1 MTVTGHGTATA
12 WADARILAHR
22 AVAPVAARSVPLAAA
37 CGAVLAAD
45 SRARSDLPVADTS
58 AMDGWA
64 VRGPAPWRVVGE
76 VLAGEWP
83 PPLDDGHAVAIA
95 TGAVL
100 PSGADGVLR
109 REWGVVGPDSG
120 ERLTPAPDAPA
131 EVRSPGPVGID
142 VRRAGEECRAD
153 DVVLAAGSPVTPA
166 AVGLL
171 AAAGLDDVAV
181 RRVRAAVLVLGD
193 ELVRHGPAR
202 QGRPRDALGPLLPA
216 WLGAL
221 GVEVA
226 RLVAVAD
233 DAGELAAALAGG
245 PAAGADVV
253 VTTGSTARGP
263 VDHLH
268 GVLAAAGARWVV
280 DGVAVRPGHPQVLAV
295 LPDGRPV
302 VGLPGNP
309 LAAVSGVLT
318 LLEPVVDGLLG
329 LPLREPGEV
338 VLAEAVTAGDEATRL
353 VPVRQGRPL
362 TFAGPAMLRGL
373 AAADAVAAVPPG
385 GASAGESVPA
395 LLLPGARFPGGAG
408 SSSPSA
414 S

>member
-1 MTVTGHGTATA
+1 MTA
-12 WADARILAHR
+12 WADARVLAHR
-22 AVAPVAARSVPLAAA
+22 AVRPVAARDVPLAAA

-45 SRARSDLPVADTS
+45 ARARSDLPVADTS

-76 VLAGEWP
+76 VLAGERP
-83 PPLDDGHAVAIA
+83 PPLDDGHAVVIA

-100 PSGADGVLR
+100 PPGGDGVLR
-109 REWGVVGPDSG
+109 REWGVVDG
-120 ERLTPAPDAPA
+120 ERLTPTPDAPA
-131 EVRSPGPVGID
+131 EVRSPGPVGVD
-142 VRRAGEECRAD
+142 VRRAGEECRAG
-153 DVVLAAGSPVTPA
+153 DVVLPAASPVTPA

-171 AAAGLDDVAV
+171 AAAGLDDVTV

-193 ELVRHGPAR
+193 ELVRRGPAR

-216 WLGAL
+216 WLAAL

-226 RLVAVAD
+226 PPVAVAD

-318 LLEPVVDGLLG
+318 LLEPVVEGLLG
-329 LPLREPGEV
+329 LPAREPGEV
-338 VLAEAVTAGDEATRL
+338 VLAAAVTAGGDATRL

-385 GASAGESVPA
+385 GAAAGDAVPA
-395 LLLPGARFPGGAG
+395 LSLPGVRSPAGAG

>member
-1 MTVTGHGTATA
+1 VTVTGHGTATA
-12 WADARILAHR
+12 WADARVLAHR
-22 AVAPVAARSVPLAAA
+22 AVVPVARRDVPLAAA

-45 SRARSDLPVADTS
+45 ARARSDLPVADTS

-76 VLAGEWP
+76 VLAGELP
-83 PPLDDGHAVAIA
+83 RPLDDGQAVTIA

-100 PSGADGVLR
+100 PPGGDGVLR
-109 REWGVVGPDSG
+109 REWGVLAG
-120 ERLTPAPDAPA
+120 ERLTPTPDAPE
-131 EVRSPGPVGID
+131 EVRSPGPVGVD
-142 VRRAGEECRAD
+142 VRRSGEECRTG

-193 ELVRHGPAR
+193 ELVRRGPAR
-202 QGRPRDALGPLLPA
+202 RGRPRDALGPLLPA
-216 WLGAL
+216 WLAAL

-226 RLVAVAD
+226 PPLAVAD
-233 DAGELAAALAGG
+233 DAGELAAALAGE

-329 LPLREPGEV
+329 LPPREPGRV
-338 VLAEAVTAGDEATRL
+338 VLAEPVAAGGEATRL
-353 VPVRQGRPL
+353 VPVRQGRPM

-385 GASAGESVPA
+385 GAAAGESVPA
-395 LLLPGARFPGGAG
+395 LSLPGAPA
-408 SSSPSA
+408 
-414 S
+414 